1 LNEISKLI
9 WPSPDGIGIMDEDL
23 WAQTVAVALEGEV
36 ITEEPGDGAYRIDL
50 AQAALDNHT
59 MMMEDMDVTGDDW
72 EPVVVE
78 LTEGGE

>member
-23 WAQTVAVALEGEV
+23 WAQTVAVALEAEI
-36 ITEEPGDGAYRIDL
+36 ITEEPGDDAYRTDL
-50 AQAALDNHT
+50 AQAALDNLT
-59 MMMEDMDVTGDDW
+59 MMMEDLDVTGEDW